1 MVEELVSEVK
11 PAVIRMIAWTVHKA
25 FKNMFEKIN
34 INMDMLEEL
43 REIEKN
49 SELPIVLLP
58 THRSYFDFLIVSYIF
73 FIYKL
78 RLPNF
83 VADEVLLQAELL
95 PFLVKSSGAFF
106 FQRLLYAKSGL
117 YRVVFD
123 KYLEL
128 LLREGNTLQFFI
140 EGSRSRTGKI
150 LAPKSEVLNVVL
162 DTLLF
167 GKVADVYLIPLTIN
181 YEKVLESDT
190 FPGELLGEE
199 KVAESL
205 VRVIKASFIMRFN
218 YGRVYV
224 EICKPM
230 TVRPFIDSVQ
240 RRNPQLKGQ
249 ELRQELVGQLGKEI
263 VLRLTN
269 GIVIMSTSIVS
280 SVLLMHRK
288 GISEDALIKFVNE
301 LVKYILK
308 KGYKVGG
315 VT

>member
-11 PAVIRMIAWTVHKA
+11 PAVIRMIAWAVHKA

-181 YEKVLESDT
+181 YEKVL
-190 FPGELLGEE
+190 
-199 KVAESL
+199 
-205 VRVIKASFIMRFN
+205 
-218 YGRVYV
+218 
-224 EICKPM
+224 
-230 TVRPFIDSVQ
+230 
-240 RRNPQLKGQ
+240 
-249 ELRQELVGQLGKEI
+249 
-263 VLRLTN
+263 
-269 GIVIMSTSIVS
+269 
-280 SVLLMHRK
+280 
-288 GISEDALIKFVNE
+288 
-301 LVKYILK
+301 
-308 KGYKVGG
+308 
-315 VT
+315 

>member
-11 PAVIRMIAWTVHKA
+11 PAAIPMIAWTVHKA

-58 THRSYFDFLIVSYIF
+58 THRSYFDFLVVSF

-95 PFLVKSSGAFF
+95 PFLAKSSGAFF
-106 FQRLLYAKSGL
+106 FQRLLYAKSSL

-128 LLREGNTLQFFI
+128 LLREGSTLQFFI

-150 LAPKSEVLNVVL
+150 LAPKLEVLNVVL

-167 GKVADVYLIPLTIN
+167 GKVVDVYLIPLTIN

-190 FPGELLGEE
+190 FPGELLDEE
-199 KVAESL
+199 
-205 VRVIKASFIMRFN
+205 
-218 YGRVYV
+218 
-224 EICKPM
+224 
-230 TVRPFIDSVQ
+230 
-240 RRNPQLKGQ
+240 
-249 ELRQELVGQLGKEI
+249 
-263 VLRLTN
+263 
-269 GIVIMSTSIVS
+269 
-280 SVLLMHRK
+280 
-288 GISEDALIKFVNE
+288 
-301 LVKYILK
+301 
-308 KGYKVGG
+308 
-315 VT
+315 

>member
-1 MVEELVSEVK
+1 MVEELVSEVR

-230 TVRPFIDSVQ
+230 TVRPFIAAVQ
-240 RRNPQLKGQ
+240 KRNPQLAGQ
-249 ELRQELVGQLGKEI
+249 
-263 VLRLTN
+263 
-269 GIVIMSTSIVS
+269 
-280 SVLLMHRK
+280 
-288 GISEDALIKFVNE
+288 
-301 LVKYILK
+301 
-308 KGYKVGG
+308 
-315 VT
+315 

>member
-128 LLREGNTLQFFI
+128 LLREGSTLQFFI

-150 LAPKSEVLNVVL
+150 LAPKLEVLNVVL

-181 YEKVLESDT
+181 YEKVPENDF
-190 FPGELLGEE
+190 FPSELLSEE
-199 KVAESL
+199 KVAESFK
-205 VRVIKASFIMRFN
+205 RVIRASFVTKIN

-230 TVRPFIDSVQ
+230 TVRPFVDTIQQQNS
-240 RRNPQLKGQ
+240 QLKG
-249 ELRQELVGQLGKEI
+249 
-263 VLRLTN
+263 
-269 GIVIMSTSIVS
+269 
-280 SVLLMHRK
+280 
-288 GISEDALIKFVNE
+288 
-301 LVKYILK
+301 
-308 KGYKVGG
+308 
-315 VT
+315 